1 MILNQFT
8 NNTAIIGV
16 FLTGKSLDAALVIN
30 SKIEKRFS
38 KKIDTT
44 ASEESVLHEVISAI
58 ENVMVKDIMGIGI
71 GVPSLVD
78 VKNGVVYKVRSI
90 PSWREVHL
98 KDILEDRFGV
108 QVFVNN
114 DANCFAIGEKYFG
127 KAQKYNDLVGLII
140 DEGLGAGIIFNG
152 FLYSGAN
159 CGAGEFGS
167 IPYREHD
174 YEYYCSEGYFDE
186 KYGVKANI
194 LLNRAKEGDKIALA
208 IFEQFGYDLGNV
220 IKTIMFAVDPE
231 FLILGG
237 SLSEAFPYFEKAM
250 YEKVKTFT
258 YKHALTNFKIAI
270 SEHENIGL
278 LGAAALYFDANNK
291 SFGSING

>member
-58 ENVMVKDIMGIGI
+58 ENVMVKDVMGIGI

-174 YEYYCSEGYFDE
+174 YELWCEGKYFAQPC
-186 KYGVKANI
+186 K
-194 LLNRAKEGDKIALA
+194 RRR
-208 IFEQFGYDLGNV
+208 
-220 IKTIMFAVDPE
+220 
-231 FLILGG
+231 
-237 SLSEAFPYFEKAM
+237 
-250 YEKVKTFT
+250 
-258 YKHALTNFKIAI
+258 
-270 SEHENIGL
+270 
-278 LGAAALYFDANNK
+278 
-291 SFGSING
+291 